1 MKTATQKAA
10 IIKWINSIEDP
21 SIIEQINTYRKQKT
35 IDFDKEIKKAITGDE
50 LKKRTTQFLES
61 LDWKK

>member
-1 MKTATQKAA
+1 MKTINQKEE

-21 SIIEQINTYRKQKT
+21 SIIEQINIYRKQKT
-35 IDFDKEIKKAITGDE
+35 IDFDKEINMAITGEE
-50 LKKRTTQFLES
+50 LKKRTTQFLKS